1 MKRGITDKR
10 KGGRINEEGE
20 ESDEDGLS
28 KDIENDFNSVEQ
40 TGKPIGTN
48 SAKIINNVIAIR
60 TQINKKIFFETLENH
75 PRPENLDSLKVKK
88 CNTETWS

>member
-1 MKRGITDKR
+1 MKRGITDKK

-60 TQINKKIFFETLENH
+60 TQINKKKF
-75 PRPENLDSLKVKK
+75 LKPWKITRDLK
-88 CNTETWS
+88 I